1 MSIMKDIQRYIIQH
15 DGVIGTFW
23 TILTS
28 RGLFAVAIYRFR
40 HWLLH
45 KGISSKKSMGFLVKA
60 ISVVC
65 HHLGHHISA
74 VVARAEISPLTEIK
88 SGLFVSNKG
97 NVIIG
102 ANSIG
107 EGCVIQENV
116 TIGINVHTHE
126 RAAIGDNVWI
136 GANSAISGGIT
147 IGNRCTLLDGTVL
160 TKSIPANCVV
170 QGNPARVIKR
180 GFDNSQL
187 MSNPY
192 VPSKIDFKAV

>member
-1 MSIMKDIQRYIIQH
+1 MKDIQRYIIQRH
-15 DGVIGTFW
+15 GVIGTFW

-40 HWLLH
+40 HWLLRN
-45 KGISSKKSMGFLVKA
+45 GVSSTKSMSLLIKA

-74 VVARAEISPLTEIK
+74 LVARAEISPLTEIK
-88 SGLFVSNKG
+88 SGLFISNKG

-107 EGCVIQENV
+107 EECIIQENV
-116 TIGINVHTHE
+116 TIGVNIHTRE
-126 RAAIGDNVWI
+126 KATIGDNVWI
-136 GANSAISGGIT
+136 GANSVISGGIM
-147 IGNRCTLLDGTVL
+147 IGNRCTLLNGTVL

-187 MSNPY
+187 MSNPH
-192 VPSKIDFKAV
+192 VPLKIGFIAV